1 MSGPADA
8 GQFIQLYSSHEA
20 RLRGYVLSL
29 VPRWS
34 DAEEIAQRSSV
45 VLWKKFGEFE
55 PGTNFFAW
63 ACQIIRFEV
72 KSFNR
77 RAARERMVFSDAFI
91 NAVAEETVQSRT
103 QLQERV
109 EALQKCVAK
118 LTPPQRELLRLR
130 YDEQRSVGSVA
141 ERLDRS
147 VEAVYKTL
155 SRIRHALYTCIQR
168 ELAASSS

>member
-1 MSGPADA
+1 MASQVDA
-8 GQFIQLYSSHEA
+8 GQFIEMYSAHEA

-77 RAARERMVFSDAFI
+77 RAARERMVFSDTFV
-91 NAVAEETVQSRT
+91 NAVAEETVQRRT
-103 QLQERV
+103 QLQEQV

-141 ERLDRS
+141 EVLERPLD
-147 VEAVYKTL
+147 AVYKTL
-155 SRIRHALYTCIQR
+155 SRIRQALYTCIRR
-168 ELAASSS
+168 ELAAST

>member
-1 MSGPADA
+1 MRGQADA
-8 GQFIQLYSSHEA
+8 GQFIELYSAHEA

-72 KSFNR
+72 KAFHR
-77 RAARERMVFSDAFI
+77 RAARERMVFSDAFV
-91 NAVAEETVQSRT
+91 NAVAEETVRSRT

-130 YDEQRSVGSVA
+130 YDERRSVGSVA
-141 ERLDRS
+141 EVLDRPLD
-147 VEAVYKTL
+147 AVYKTL
-155 SRIRHALYTCIQR
+155 SRIRQALYTCIRR
-168 ELAASSS
+168 ELAASS